1 MSLASS
7 RKKKKARVAGMSSIR
22 EERQDQPLL
31 VSAQVQTTESLGEHG
46 KESGF
51 YSDSNGRLL
60 EWES

>member
-31 VSAQVQTTESLGEHG
+31 VSAKVQTTESLGEHG

-51 YSDSNGRLL
+51 Y
-60 EWES
+60 